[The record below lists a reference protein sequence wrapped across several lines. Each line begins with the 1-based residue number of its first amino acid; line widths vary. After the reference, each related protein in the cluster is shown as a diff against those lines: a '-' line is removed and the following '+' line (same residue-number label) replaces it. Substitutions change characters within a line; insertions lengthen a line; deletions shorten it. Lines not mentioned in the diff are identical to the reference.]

1 MNVVWV
7 AQEHLMAHW
16 CQAKESFWLGCENN
30 WHLLMPNLGKNSH
43 NFKV

>member
-1 MNVVWV
+1 MIVVWV

-16 CQAKESFWLGCENN
+16 CQAMASFWPRSCVKIGT
-30 WHLLMPNLGKNSH
+30 LMPNLGKNSH